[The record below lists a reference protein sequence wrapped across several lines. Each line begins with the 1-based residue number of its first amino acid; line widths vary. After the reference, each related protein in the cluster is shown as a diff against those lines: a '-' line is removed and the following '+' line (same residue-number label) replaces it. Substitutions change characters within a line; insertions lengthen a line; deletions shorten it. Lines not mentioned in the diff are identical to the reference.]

1 VVPLWLIKNLKIDV
15 GRVKKI
21 MTFIVLDLLLVDND
35 YKKMLGNTWLKHIQ
49 LKHDLGTNK
58 IKMERKKV
66 VVSVQRTMVLH
77 VSKRVLAWEDYN
89 W

>member
-1 VVPLWLIKNLKIDV
+1 LGFTNMEVAPFTIKMVDQWKVVPLWLLENLKIDV
-15 GRVKKI
+15 GGVKKI

-58 IKMERKKV
+58 IKMERKK
-66 VVSVQRTMVLH
+66 
-77 VSKRVLAWEDYN
+77 
-89 W
+89 